1 MITMYGQESGRIS
14 SGEPEAEDVRDLTRQ
29 AAMHAARGE
38 HAQAL
43 RCYEMALL
51 VDETQAAT
59 WFHYGNLQQRMGLT
73 EDAVE
78 SFEFALRQEPRMY
91 AARFC
96 LAQLMVSLG
105 RPLIALS
112 HFALV
117 TVDKPGH
124 LPAWRNLIELQRMLG
139 DLDAAAESTRRAL
152 QHLPGDGELAAV
164 LAGLE
169 RELAAS

>member
-1 MITMYGQESGRIS
+1 MITMDGHPTGRFAPR
-14 SGEPEAEDVRDLTRQ
+14 EPESEHARDLTRQ

-38 HAQAL
+38 QAQAL

-51 VDETQAAT
+51 VDETPAAT
-59 WFHYGNLQQRMGLT
+59 WFHYGSLQQRMGLT
-73 EDAVE
+73 EDAAE
-78 SFEFALRQEPRMY
+78 SYEFALRQEPRMY

-96 LAQLMVSLG
+96 LAQMMVELG

-124 LPAWRNLIELQRMLG
+124 LPAWRNLIELQRVMG
-139 DLDAAAESTRRAL
+139 DLEAAAESARRAL
-152 QHLPGDGELAAV
+152 RHLPGDAELAAL
-164 LAGLE
+164 LARIE
-169 RELAAS
+169 REEAAS